1 MNFLFDLIPTLIVL
15 GLLILVHEF
24 GHFLACRFS
33 KVLVEKFSIG
43 FGPEILHFQGKETRY
58 AISLFP
64 FGGFV
69 KPSGES
75 LSEIEG
81 EKPRPGDYL
90 AASVGKRI
98 FIVVAGVLMNYLLS
112 FVLFVAIFLVGRPV
126 PLAQVGGFVEGYPAE
141 SSGLQKGDRIVTLN
155 GVSVHSW
162 EDLTEAL
169 SQAAT
174 RTAELGIIRKNK
186 VSSVRTPIRI
196 ESIKDVFGKVHE
208 VTRLGILP
216 DREAFETERLSF
228 FPAFKEAFLTEWHL
242 TAMTYKAL
250 FYLAIGRVSFKSI
263 SGPIGIMAMTGQA
276 AKMGLVYLLHL
287 TAVLGISLAVINL
300 MPIPAL
306 DGGHF
311 AFLLI
316 EAVQRRRVSLEF
328 QERATQVGFALLMLL
343 MVLVLF
349 NDLVNLNV
357 VERVKAAFGQ

>member
-1 MNFLFDLIPTLIVL
+1 MNFLFDLIPTLVVL

-24 GHFLACRFS
+24 GHFLACRVS
-33 KVLVEKFSIG
+33 KVRVEKFSIG

-58 AISLFP
+58 AVSLFP

-69 KPSGES
+69 KPAGES

-98 FIVVAGVLMNYLLS
+98 FIVVAGVLMNYFLS
-112 FVLFVAIFLVGRPV
+112 FVLFVVIFLAGRPV

-141 SSGLQKGDRIVTLN
+141 SSGLLKGDRITALN
-155 GVSVHSW
+155 GNSVHSW

-169 SQAAT
+169 SRIT
-174 RTAELGIIRKNK
+174 PPTVELGIMRKNEILMIQTA
-186 VSSVRTPIRI
+186 VRVESV
-196 ESIKDVFGKVHE
+196 KDVFGKVHE
-208 VTRLGILP
+208 LPRLGILP
-216 DREAFETERLSF
+216 DRAAFETERLSF
-228 FPAFKEAFLTEWHL
+228 FPAVKEAFLTEWHL
-242 TAMTYKAL
+242 TVMTYKAL
-250 FYLAIGRVSFKSI
+250 FYLAIGRVSFKTI
-263 SGPIGIMAMTGQA
+263 SGPIGIMALTGAA
-276 AKMGLVYLLHL
+276 AKMGFVYLLHL

-316 EAVQRRRVSLEF
+316 EAVQRRRVSLQF

-343 MVLVLF
+343 MVFVLF